1 MQSVQP
7 YENAFVY
14 KEIISLINKSSLQ
27 VEEIKSYLK
36 NNFNYTPNDDMN
48 RTLLVKN
55 DLYFLGIVDNLFV
68 CQPIT
73 KPTIDT
79 FSFLNALS
87 EMIVI
92 MIKRKYGLY
101 NIANFV
107 SCKLCCYVE
116 IDKKVPFGF
125 VRQSDNPLATDI
137 FGTPLVQPNL
147 TLYTKVFQFDPQY
160 NILPIGLE
168 TMIEKIFVQSSF
180 VQPAFAQPSFV
191 QPSFVQPAFAQSSFA
206 QSSFSQPAF
215 VQPSFTQPAFAQPS
229 LSHPSFAQPAF
240 AQSSLGQNKSVFTQ
254 PFGK

>member
-27 VEEIKSYLK
+27 VDEIKTYLK

-73 KPTIDT
+73 KPTVDT

-168 TMIEKIFVQSSF
+168 AIMEKIYQ
-180 VQPAFAQPSFV
+180 QPTFAQPTFAQPSFA
-191 QPSFVQPAFAQSSFA
+191 QPSLSQPSLSQPAFAQS
-206 QSSFSQPAF
+206 
-215 VQPSFTQPAFAQPS
+215 AFAQPS
-229 LSHPSFAQPAF
+229 L
-240 AQSSLGQNKSVFTQ
+240 GQNKPVFTQ

>member
-27 VEEIKSYLK
+27 VEEIKTYLK

-73 KPTIDT
+73 KPTVDT

-147 TLYTKVFQFDPQY
+147 TLYTKVFQFDQQY

-168 TMIEKIFVQSSF
+168 TMIEKIF
-180 VQPAFAQPSFV
+180 AQPSFV
-191 QPSFVQPAFAQSSFA
+191 QPSFVQPSFA
-206 QSSFSQPAF
+206 QPALSH
-215 VQPSFTQPAFAQPS
+215 PSFTQPSFVQPA
-229 LSHPSFAQPAF
+229 FAQPAF

>member
-1 MQSVQP
+1 
-7 YENAFVY
+7 
-14 KEIISLINKSSLQ
+14 
-27 VEEIKSYLK
+27 
-36 NNFNYTPNDDMN
+36 
-48 RTLLVKN
+48 
-55 DLYFLGIVDNLFV
+55 
-68 CQPIT
+68 
-73 KPTIDT
+73 
-79 FSFLNALS
+79 
-87 EMIVI
+87 MIVI

-147 TLYTKVFQFDPQY
+147 TLYTKVFQFDQQY

-168 TMIEKIFVQSSF
+168 TMIEKIF
-180 VQPAFAQPSFV
+180 AQPSFV
-191 QPSFVQPAFAQSSFA
+191 QPSFVQPSFA
-206 QSSFSQPAF
+206 QPALSH
-215 VQPSFTQPAFAQPS
+215 PSFTQPSFVQPA
-229 LSHPSFAQPAF
+229 FAQPAF